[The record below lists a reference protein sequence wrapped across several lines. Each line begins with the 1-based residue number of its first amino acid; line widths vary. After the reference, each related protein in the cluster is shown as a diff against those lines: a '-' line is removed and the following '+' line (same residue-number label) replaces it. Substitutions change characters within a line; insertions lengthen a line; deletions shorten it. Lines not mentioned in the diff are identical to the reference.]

1 MVGSDHKEVRG
12 LEANAPDLFVPQK
25 PASWAHRK
33 VVVIGGSRGIGK
45 RIVEF
50 AHRRGARV
58 LAVARKEGPLRQ
70 LVQQSLGVRA
80 LALDATNDDAPSRV
94 FEVFVPD
101 VLVVCAGA
109 LPRTAAIHDQTW
121 PEFAVNWETD
131 VKIAFQFCKA
141 ALLRPLPAGS
151 SVVLM
156 SSTAALGGSPIMG
169 GYAGAKR
176 TQMFIAN
183 YAQKE
188 SDRLELGIRFVSLA
202 PFIVPETQ
210 VGKQVLAEYARYT
223 GIPAMDLVQAMES
236 PPSTCDVAAAVIE
249 IVMNPNHA
257 KENEF
262 LVSGQG
268 LESLSSWQNVELR
281 QRSAQDD

>member
-58 LAVARKEGPLRQ
+58 L
-70 LVQQSLGVRA
+70 RA